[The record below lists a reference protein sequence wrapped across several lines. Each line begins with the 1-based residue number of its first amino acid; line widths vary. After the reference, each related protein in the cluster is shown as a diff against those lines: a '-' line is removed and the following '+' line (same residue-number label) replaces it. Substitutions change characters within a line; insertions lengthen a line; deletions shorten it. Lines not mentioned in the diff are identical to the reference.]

1 MNTISPKH
9 SVTGTNIFTVMSALA
24 NQHQAVNL
32 SQGFPDFPIDEQ
44 LQALL
49 KEAAEGN
56 WHQYAPMAGLPLL
69 REQIAKDFQKR
80 YQVEVDPE
88 TEITITPGATYG
100 IYTACATILQRDD
113 EVIILEPAY
122 DSYRPSI
129 EMQGARVVPVPLRFP
144 DFNPDWQRIKEA
156 ITSRTRAIIINTPHN
171 PTGAVW
177 EEEDYAQLK
186 NLVYQTGIYIIAD
199 EVYEQLV
206 FDNKKHIS
214 IWQYPELHNRSF
226 VVFSFGKVFSNTGWK
241 IGYVIAPK
249 ALTEGFRSI
258 HQFLVFSVNTPA
270 QYALAKYLQ
279 EDRPH
284 NLSQLM
290 QAKRDLFLEAIKDV
304 PFTITQPT
312 SGSYFQLAGYEAIS
326 QLPDREFAE
335 WLTIHCGVAVIPV
348 SVFYSDHQDHKL
360 VRFCI
365 AKKDST
371 LLEAAHRIKTNL
383 T

>member
-1 MNTISPKH
+1 
-9 SVTGTNIFTVMSALA
+9 
-24 NQHQAVNL
+24 
-32 SQGFPDFPIDEQ
+32 
-44 LQALL
+44 
-49 KEAAEGN
+49 
-56 WHQYAPMAGLPLL
+56 
-69 REQIAKDFQKR
+69 
-80 YQVEVDPE
+80 
-88 TEITITPGATYG
+88 
-100 IYTACATILQRDD
+100 
-113 EVIILEPAY
+113 
-122 DSYRPSI
+122 
-129 EMQGARVVPVPLRFP
+129 
-144 DFNPDWQRIKEA
+144 
-156 ITSRTRAIIINTPHN
+156 
-171 PTGAVW
+171 VW

-186 NLVYQTGIYIIAD
+186 NLVHQTGIYIIAD

>member
-100 IYTACATILQRDD
+100 IYTACATILQSDD

-144 DFNPDWQRIKEA
+144 DFKPDWQRIKEA

-186 NLVYQTGIYIIAD
+186 NLVHQTGIYIIAD

>member
-1 MNTISPKH
+1 VNTISPKH

-24 NQHQAVNL
+24 NHHQAVNL

-144 DFNPDWQRIKEA
+144 DFKPDWQRIKEA

-186 NLVYQTGIYIIAD
+186 NLVHQTGIYIIAD

>member
-144 DFNPDWQRIKEA
+144 DFKPDWQRIKEA

-186 NLVYQTGIYIIAD
+186 NLVHQTGIYIIAD

-304 PFTITQPT
+304 PFTITQLT

-371 LLEAAHRIKTNL
+371 LLESAHRIKTNL

>member
-1 MNTISPKH
+1 VNTISPKH

-56 WHQYAPMAGLPLL
+56 WHAPMAGLPLL

-144 DFNPDWQRIKEA
+144 DFNPDWQRIKDRCSVGRRGLCS
-156 ITSRTRAIIINTPHN
+156 IKKSGTPN
-171 PTGAVW
+171 R
-177 EEEDYAQLK
+177 Y
-186 NLVYQTGIYIIAD
+186 
-199 EVYEQLV
+199 
-206 FDNKKHIS
+206 
-214 IWQYPELHNRSF
+214 LHNR
-226 VVFSFGKVFSNTGWK
+226 
-241 IGYVIAPK
+241 
-249 ALTEGFRSI
+249 
-258 HQFLVFSVNTPA
+258 
-270 QYALAKYLQ
+270 
-279 EDRPH
+279 
-284 NLSQLM
+284 
-290 QAKRDLFLEAIKDV
+290 
-304 PFTITQPT
+304 
-312 SGSYFQLAGYEAIS
+312 
-326 QLPDREFAE
+326 
-335 WLTIHCGVAVIPV
+335 
-348 SVFYSDHQDHKL
+348 
-360 VRFCI
+360 
-365 AKKDST
+365 
-371 LLEAAHRIKTNL
+371 
-383 T
+383 